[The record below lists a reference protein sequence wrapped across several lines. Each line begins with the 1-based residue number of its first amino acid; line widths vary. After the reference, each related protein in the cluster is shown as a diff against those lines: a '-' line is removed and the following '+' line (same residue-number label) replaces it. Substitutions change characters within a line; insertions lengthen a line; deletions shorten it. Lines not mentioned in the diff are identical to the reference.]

1 MSAGSDSKWNFYDF
15 ETAKAIAEVTDS
27 ENQSGYTCISF
38 HPDGNLLGA
47 GTNDSVV
54 QIWDVKSQRIAA
66 NFGEHTGKI
75 NALAF
80 SENGQVFFMLFP
92 FFCINVLSIDT
103 LLLLPQRI
111 IWSSYGIFVN

>member
-1 MSAGSDSKWNFYDF
+1 MSAGNDSKWNFYDF

-27 ENQSGYTCISF
+27 ENQSGYTCVSF
-38 HPDGNLLGA
+38 HPDGNLLGT
-47 GTNDSVV
+47 GKNDSVV

-80 SENGQVFFMLFP
+80 SENG
-92 FFCINVLSIDT
+92 
-103 LLLLPQRI
+103 
-111 IWSSYGIFVN
+111 

>member
-80 SENGQVFFMLFP
+80 SENGQVFLCFFP
-92 FFCINVLSIDT
+92 FFFFVLMSF
-103 LLLLPQRI
+103 L
-111 IWSSYGIFVN
+111 